1 MINSGQNELVSGL
14 VAGAGAGV
22 AQTSVMGPCT
32 FIVTAI
38 VTGDKNMKVGKKI
51 TDTWKTNGIK
61 GFYPGGSAIAMRQ
74 ATNWASRQG
83 FTEAIRVRYKIHRH
97 GDRNHR
103 LTNGEEALCGLV
115 GGALSTWNQPF
126 EVARIQM
133 QAAASAGE
141 AKLSM
146 VKTMQKIVAEYGPQ
160 GLFKGIIPRM
170 GLGAWQTLFMVTGA
184 KIMKNYMEPAKS
196 HEMVR
201 QKSEYT

>member
-1 MINSGQNELVSGL
+1 
-14 VAGAGAGV
+14 
-22 AQTSVMGPCT
+22 MGPCT

-38 VTGDKNMKVGKKI
+38 VTGDKNMKVGTKI
-51 TDTWKTNGIK
+51 KDTWAKNGIK

-83 FTEAIRVRYKIHRH
+83 FTEAIRARYKIHRK
-97 GDRNHR
+97 GDRQAR
-103 LTNGEEALCGLV
+103 LSNGEEALCGLV

-133 QAAASAGE
+133 QAAASEGQP
-141 AKLSM
+141 KLSM

-201 QKSEYT
+201 QKSVYTP